1 MSERWSY
8 CERPSTETAQNQSTP
23 VLQGAER
30 GANREPSCRGT
41 HMEIILMV
49 PLIVLAS
56 VFVMAEIG
64 YLWLPGQY
72 GRVH

>member
-1 MSERWSY
+1 
-8 CERPSTETAQNQSTP
+8 
-23 VLQGAER
+23 
-30 GANREPSCRGT
+30 
-41 HMEIILMV
+41 MEIILMV